1 MADQCVKEAG
11 LAKQAVDDQLMSSLC
26 IKPAFLGGLT
36 VARDVRDYCVSGGM
50 QMRIDG
56 PWCGDIATAAI
67 LHLAVGAPPD
77 LLIAGCDL
85 REPLMREL
93 DLKGVIRFDGC
104 RIGPPSGPGLG
115 ITLTDNVMGDPDAM
129 YSIR

>member
-1 MADQCVKEAG
+1 MVDQCVKEAG
-11 LAKQAVDDQLMSSLC
+11 LAIQAVDDQLVSSLC

-36 VARDVRDYCVSGGM
+36 VARDVRDYCVSSGM
-50 QMRIDG
+50 KMRIDG

-85 REPLMREL
+85 REPLVREL
-93 DLKGVIRFDGC
+93 DLKGVVSMGKF
-104 RIGPPSGPGLG
+104 RIAPPSGAGLG
-115 ITLTDNVMGDPDAM
+115 ITLPDGALGDSEAT
-129 YSIR
+129 Y